1 MLLERLAQNL
11 LDNAIRYNITEHGW
25 VSITTSTADEH
36 ACLTVE
42 NTGPTV
48 PGYDVN
54 GLFEPFRRLA
64 SADRLTDSGQTS
76 PGRGAG
82 IVRSVAH
89 AHRGEVHAHS
99 RPDGGLRVHV
109 LIPTR
114 TRPANGHAGEDGD

>member
-1 MLLERLAQNL
+1 M

-25 VSITTSTADEH
+25 VSITTGTADEH

-64 SADRLTDSGQTS
+64 STDRLTDSGHTL

-82 IVRSVAH
+82 LGMSIVRSVAH

-99 RPDGGLRVHV
+99 RPDGGLHVHV
-109 LIPTR
+109 RIPT
-114 TRPANGHAGEDGD
+114 TTPPTNEHAGDDAD